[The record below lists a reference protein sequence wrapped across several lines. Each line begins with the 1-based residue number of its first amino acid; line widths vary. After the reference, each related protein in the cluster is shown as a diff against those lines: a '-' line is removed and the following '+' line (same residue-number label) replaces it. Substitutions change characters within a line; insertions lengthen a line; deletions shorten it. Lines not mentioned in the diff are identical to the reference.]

1 MDGTASILYRDRD
14 RLENMNMN
22 GFKLQYTGM
31 MNHRARSFS
40 RYLPNALFLLVIV
53 SGGGGGVDEDS
64 TTDGGD

>member
-1 MDGTASILYRDRD
+1 
-14 RLENMNMN
+14 MNMN